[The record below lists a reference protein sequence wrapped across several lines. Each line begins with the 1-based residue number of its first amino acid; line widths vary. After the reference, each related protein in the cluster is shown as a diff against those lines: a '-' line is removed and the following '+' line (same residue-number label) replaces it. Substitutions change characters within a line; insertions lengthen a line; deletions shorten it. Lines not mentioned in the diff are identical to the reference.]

1 MSKVMQRLL
10 KLFPL
15 IAVVL
20 FLAACTST
28 GSQALPPPPSA
39 PAPDPNEDL
48 SRLEDNK
55 MIIYQ
60 VMTRL
65 FGNTNDSN
73 VIHGTLEQN
82 GVGTFNDFTEEALG
96 EVREMG
102 FTHIWYTGVIE
113 HATMSDWSE
122 YGIERDDADV
132 IKGIAGS
139 PYAIKDYYDVNPMLA
154 EDVDNR
160 INEFRA
166 LVQRTHD
173 AGLKVIIDLVGNHVA
188 RDYGSDILPLLDR
201 GVSNLGA
208 EDDPTLPFH
217 RDNNFYYL
225 PSGDFEVP
233 AGHDPMGPDRT
244 HPLEDGMFAES
255 PAKATGNDVF
265 SPQPSINDWFET
277 IKLNYG
283 RNFSGGPDAS
293 FDPPPSTWV
302 KMLDIMR
309 YWLEMGV
316 DGFRVD
322 MAEMV
327 PVEFWQWSIP
337 QVKAD
342 FPDSTFIAEIYNVSQ
357 YRPYISR
364 GNFDVLYDKV
374 GLYDALVPLIKG
386 GGSLVRLQQAL
397 RDAEGIRPNMLYFL
411 ENHDEMRIA
420 SSGFAGEPRAA
431 LPAMLMS
438 ATISSGPV
446 MVYFGQELGVAADG
460 PEGFGGDDNR
470 TTIFD
475 YWGVPEFQAWVNGG
489 AFDGGALSEAQLQLR
504 SDYRDILQLAGTSHA
519 VRNGSYYELHFA
531 NKANQSDGY
540 AQRRMFSYAR
550 ISDQEALLFIVNFD
564 DQVQD
569 FVFKVPETALELA
582 GLEAQ
587 QQIQLTE
594 RGSGS
599 VQTVSAQTLTNRSDP
614 ALGARYTMQPMSA
627 LVISMEAGE

>member
-1 MSKVMQRLL
+1 M
-10 KLFPL
+10 
-15 IAVVL
+15 
-20 FLAACTST
+20 
-28 GSQALPPPPSA
+28 PPPPSA

-48 SRLEDNK
+48 SGLEDNK
-55 MIIYQ
+55 LIIYQ

-65 FGNTNDSN
+65 FGNTNN
-73 VIHGTLEQN
+73 TNALHGTLEEN
-82 GVGTFNDFTEEALG
+82 GVGKFNDFTPEALN
-96 EVREMG
+96 EIRSMG
-102 FTHIWYTGVIE
+102 FNHIWYTGVIE
-113 HATMSDWSE
+113 HATMTDWTD
-122 YGIERDDADV
+122 YGIELDDADV

-154 EDVDNR
+154 ENVDAR
-160 INEFRA
+160 LDEFRA
-166 LVQRTHD
+166 LIQRSHD

-188 RDYGSDILPLLDR
+188 RDYESDVLPGLDR
-201 GVSNLGA
+201 GVSDLGA
-208 EDDPTLPFH
+208 EDDPGLAFH

-225 PSGDFEVP
+225 QDGNFQVPS
-233 AGHDPMGPDRT
+233 GHDPMGPSRT
-244 HPLEDGMFAES
+244 HPLEDGSFDES

-265 SPQPSINDWFET
+265 SPSPSINDWFET
-277 IKLNYG
+277 VKLNYG
-283 RNFSGGPDAS
+283 RNFSGGSDAS
-293 FDPPPSTWV
+293 FDPPPSTWI

-337 QVKAD
+337 QVKEE
-342 FPDSTFIAEIYNVSQ
+342 FPESTFIAEIYNVQQ
-357 YRPYISR
+357 YRPYIEQ

-386 GGSLVRLQQAL
+386 GGSLVRLQNAL
-397 RDAEGIRPNMLYFL
+397 RDAQGIRPNMLYFL

-420 SSGFAGEPRAA
+420 SSGFAGDPRAA

-475 YWGVPEFQAWVNGG
+475 YWGVPEYQAWVNGG
-489 AFDGGALSEAQLQLR
+489 AFDGGGLTEEQKQLR
-504 SDYRDILQLAGTSHA
+504 ERYRQILQLAGSSHA

-540 AQRRMFSYAR
+540 DQRRMFSYAR
-550 ISDQEALLFIVNFD
+550 ISEEEALLFIFNFD
-564 DQVQD
+564 DEPKD
-569 FVFKVPETALELA
+569 FIFKVPSTALELA
-582 GLEAQ
+582 GLEAADEILLTDLYSETM
-587 QQIQLTE
+587 QQI
-594 RGSGS
+594 
-599 VQTVSAQTLTNRSDP
+599 SAEELTNRTDS
-614 ALGARYTMQPMSA
+614 ARGARFTLEP
-627 LVISMEAGE
+627 MEATVLRMEASE